1 MSAKVLAGDQVVL
14 LAVVVFTG
22 IVTAQ
27 PVGQLR
33 GEKGGRG
40 LRGGFG
46 GPGGV
51 GRLNRRGGP
60 F

>member
-46 GPGGV
+46 GPGG
-51 GRLNRRGGP
+51 
-60 F
+60 

>member
-27 PVGQLR
+27 PVGQLH

-46 GPGGV
+46 GPGG
-51 GRLNRRGGP
+51 RQAEQEGGP